1 MSSVSLT
8 PCGDN
13 RAMGRAKPTCNASSG
28 GTKMHGDNMAHN
40 VVYLLYMSKE
50 GKKRTIILTNYLEC
64 HYSIY
69 DNKNME

>member
-8 PCGDN
+8 PCSDK

-40 VVYLLYMSKE
+40 VVYLLYMSKDGE
-50 GKKRTIILTNYLEC
+50 KNIILTNYLDC
-64 HYSIY
+64 HYSNY